1 MTSSDLPQ
9 LTAALSSI
17 TGTSI
22 SGSAIPG
29 HATPPSI
36 HRRIWVIAFPAIMA
50 NLTTVLPGLCDT
62 AFIGRS
68 GDAVEQAGV
77 ALGTAFTALTFWAFG
92 FLRMGTTGITAQA
105 NGARDVREMR
115 EALTW
120 SLVLAGCIGLALIM
134 AAFPLAAVVLPLY
147 GGSPQVQDYAAQ
159 YFHVRLLAAPF
170 DLSLYAMM
178 GWLIGMQRA
187 RVMFALQLILNGL
200 NIALCYLFVI
210 HFDYDVVGV
219 ATATAVAQAVTAI
232 VGFAWTRGIARK
244 LGPIL
249 ARGTT
254 FAFEMLG
261 RLAKINRDIFIRTLA
276 LMLVFNYFIHLSA
289 RQEEV
294 TLAANQILIGF
305 LGLIANALDGF
316 AQSAETLVGEAVGGK
331 DRKRLSAAL
340 WANLAWSLA
349 LAGVLSLVLWP
360 VGQFLLAHF
369 SANAEVVAT
378 AQKVF
383 PWVIVAPLVSVWCF
397 LLDGVFIGATRGR
410 ELRDG
415 MLISAALGLIALQ
428 FAFWFDGNAGLWAA
442 LTLFFGIR
450 ALPLAFWYRRIPAA
464 LGS

>member
-1 MTSSDLPQ
+1 MSSSDLPQ

-17 TGTSI
+17 
-22 SGSAIPG
+22 SGSGLPG
-29 HATPPSI
+29 QAVPSLN
-36 HRRIWVIAFPAIMA
+36 RRIWSIAFPAIMA
-50 NLTTVLPGLCDT
+50 NLTTVLPGLCDM

-77 ALGTAFTALTFWAFG
+77 ALGAAFTALTLWAFG
-92 FLRMGTTGITAQA
+92 FLRMGTTGVTAQA
-105 NGARDVREMR
+105 NGARDLREMR

-120 SLVLAGCIGLALIM
+120 SLALAVGIGLALIL
-134 AAFPLAAVVLPLY
+134 AAVPLAAFVLPIY
-147 GGSPQVQDYAAQ
+147 GGPAQVQDYAAQ
-159 YFHVRLLAAPF
+159 YFHIRLLAAPF
-170 DLSLYAMM
+170 DLALYAMM

-187 RVMFALQLILNGL
+187 RVMFALQLVLNGL
-200 NIALCYLFVI
+200 NIALCYLFVV
-210 HFDYDVVGV
+210 HLDYDVVGV
-219 ATATAVAQAVTAI
+219 AAATALAQAATAG
-232 VGFAWTRGIARK
+232 VGFVWTRSIARK
-244 LGPIL
+244 LGPVL

-316 AQSAETLVGEAVGGK
+316 AQSAETLVGEAVGAK
-331 DRKRLSAAL
+331 DKKRLSAAL
-340 WANLAWSLA
+340 WANLAWSLGLAA
-349 LAGVLSLVLWP
+349 LLAVLLWP
-360 VGQFLLAHF
+360 VGTFLLPHF
-369 SANAEVVAT
+369 SANAEVIAT
-378 AQKVF
+378 AERVF
-383 PWVIVAPLVSVWCF
+383 PWVIVAPIVSVWCF

-415 MLISAALGLIALQ
+415 MLVSALLGLIALQ
-428 FAFWFDGNAGLWAA
+428 CAFWFDGNAGLWAA

-450 ALPLAFWYRRIPAA
+450 ALPLAFWYRRIPAS